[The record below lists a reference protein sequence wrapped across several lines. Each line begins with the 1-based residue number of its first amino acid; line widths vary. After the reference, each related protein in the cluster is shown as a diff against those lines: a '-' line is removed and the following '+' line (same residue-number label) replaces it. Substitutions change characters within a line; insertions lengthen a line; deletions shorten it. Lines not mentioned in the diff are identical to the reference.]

1 MYKIIIKYLNSRH
14 RKKDCLTKYKKKHIK
29 ENAFTFFQR
38 KYMRTQ
44 EHVINRTTLYNNKCQ
59 EEHITFM
66 IKIITMI
73 IIDKLDILLF
83 TLEKHLVK
91 INL

>member
-1 MYKIIIKYLNSRH
+1 MYKIIIKYSNSKH
-14 RKKDCLTKYKKKHIK
+14 RKEDSLKKYNKKHIR
-29 ENAFTFFQR
+29 ENAYILFQR

-44 EHVINRTTLYNNKCQ
+44 EHVINKTTLYNNKCQ
-59 EEHITFM
+59 DEHITFM
-66 IKIITMI
+66 IKITTMI